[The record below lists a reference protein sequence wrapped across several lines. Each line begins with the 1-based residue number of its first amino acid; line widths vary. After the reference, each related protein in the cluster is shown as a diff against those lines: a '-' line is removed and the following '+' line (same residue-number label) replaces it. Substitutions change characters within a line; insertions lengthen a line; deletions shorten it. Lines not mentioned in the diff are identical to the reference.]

1 MDATAARAELE
12 DLLQWQAA
20 PTLSSTE
27 IDRLFARVARGPDA
41 TGYLPGDSGYIPTYT
56 SRAVGVQVGLG
67 WLMKA
72 GKVAGQYEVGVGSGK
87 TFKRD
92 QQYIMCLRQAAL
104 FGAGSGTA
112 TGTTGGGIGS
122 LPLGSAT
129 ARG

>member
-1 MDATAARAELE
+1 MDITAARAELD
-12 DLLQWQAA
+12 DLLQWQSA
-20 PTLSSTE
+20 PALTSQE
-27 IDRLFARVARGPDA
+27 VDRLFARVARAPDA
-41 TGYLPGDSGYIPTYT
+41 TGRAPGDGGYIPTYT
-56 SRAVGVQVGLG
+56 SRAVGVQVGFG

-104 FGAGSGTA
+104 YGAGS
-112 TGTTGGGIGS
+112 GGGIGS